1 MDNNTNTKPK
11 FNINKIKKAESP
23 KAIKSEKPKDE
34 SKVEMID
41 FWGTVA
47 DQYDEF
53 DKVAWNKGNGY
64 SAPNSPIFTEKI
76 EGLDTGLYMF
86 AGEANM
92 GKTAIAV
99 NLLWDFCTN
108 PDNKLFGLYFSL
120 DDSSQEVIPRIIAM
134 DQRIPISIAAKPKR
148 YQNLIDQGDER
159 AEYYADLMEK
169 REAGIEHLKEL
180 ASHFRIED
188 GRTITCAEQILDY
201 CIKAQN
207 YVKGIDPEYNII
219 VCIDSLS
226 DLTFKD
232 KNFKSDKEL
241 NDHIAKQVKKWA
253 VEILDVPIFGT
264 LHLKKIEQNRRPTI
278 ADVKESGRYA
288 YEASVLFLV
297 HNDVSRN
304 KQAASIYNVN
314 ESNERVPVIELD
326 WSKNKKSS
334 FKGRTYYNFIPDFS
348 LATEASQE
356 RMEYWNKLIYAA

>member
-11 FNINKIKKAESP
+11 FNINKIKKVESP

-53 DKVAWNKGNGY
+53 DKAAWNKGNGY

-134 DQRIPISIAAKPKR
+134 DQHIPISIAAKPKR

-188 GRTITCAEQILDY
+188 GRTITCA
-201 CIKAQN
+201 
-207 YVKGIDPEYNII
+207 
-219 VCIDSLS
+219 
-226 DLTFKD
+226 
-232 KNFKSDKEL
+232 
-241 NDHIAKQVKKWA
+241 
-253 VEILDVPIFGT
+253 
-264 LHLKKIEQNRRPTI
+264 
-278 ADVKESGRYA
+278 
-288 YEASVLFLV
+288 
-297 HNDVSRN
+297 
-304 KQAASIYNVN
+304 
-314 ESNERVPVIELD
+314 
-326 WSKNKKSS
+326 
-334 FKGRTYYNFIPDFS
+334 
-348 LATEASQE
+348 
-356 RMEYWNKLIYAA
+356 